1 MQRPTMKF
9 VATKTAAILQL
20 ASNRR
25 RKAIEIAIKRG
36 DAGRLLVDRVGY
48 VGVILI
54 GCDSDESEQKHEKH
68 EKTRQC
74 EADHFIGARFPVNR
88 RMNRPIHVTA
98 INTATN
104 KIAIAQLG

>member
-1 MQRPTMKF
+1 
-9 VATKTAAILQL
+9 VQL

-74 EADHFIGARFPVNR
+74 EAGHGRAPPSGLNLAEL
-88 RMNRPIHVTA
+88 RPIWQNSTHGAKWIVQPQSLDA
-98 INTATN
+98 E
-104 KIAIAQLG
+104 